1 MIRLAVLLV
10 GVSLLPQPAHATP
23 IALTPP
29 ASLLFVGSGGGLGDN
44 RGAYVTA
51 TANFG
56 VTHVGIALSLFPSAG
71 TTLIADIYAASG
83 FGRGPLLSSATANI
97 QSSGTA
103 IQFYDVPIFFSFAS
117 GVDYDIS
124 IRFPNWTFPQGDPA
138 INLVRYYEFEP
149 FFGSV
154 PFNVAGLVTV
164 RDGEAS
170 GCAQCNGLLPHL
182 QLTVSEPMVTSLT
195 ATPSVL
201 WPPNHKMIPV
211 SVTVTATGYPSPACQ
226 ISSIVSSESS
236 TKPGQVEWALTGPLS
251 ADLRAERAGAGPGRL
266 YTIEVNC
273 TNGPGTSSS
282 GFVTVTVPHDQR

>member
-1 MIRLAVLLV
+1 MIRLAVLFV
-10 GVSLLPQPAHATP
+10 GVGILPQAAHATP

-29 ASLLFVGSGGGLGDN
+29 TSSLFIGSGGGLGTD

-51 TANFG
+51 TANFD
-56 VTHVGIALSLFPSAG
+56 VTNIGIALSLFPSAD
-71 TTLIADIYAASG
+71 TTLIADVYAASG
-83 FGRGPLLSSATANI
+83 FSRGALLSSATASI
-97 QSSGTA
+97 HSSGTA
-103 IQFYDVPIFFSFAS
+103 IRFYDVPIFFSFAS

-182 QLTVSEPMVTSLT
+182 QLTVAEPV
-195 ATPSVL
+195 PD
-201 WPPNHKMIPV
+201 PPAWILL
-211 SVTVTATGYPSPACQ
+211 ATGLTCL
-226 ISSIVSSESS
+226 
-236 TKPGQVEWALTGPLS
+236 ALM
-251 ADLRAERAGAGPGRL
+251 RGRRSL
-266 YTIEVNC
+266 FRD
-273 TNGPGTSSS
+273 S
-282 GFVTVTVPHDQR
+282 

>member
-1 MIRLAVLLV
+1 MIRLAVLFV
-10 GVSLLPQPAHATP
+10 GVGILPHAAHATP

-29 ASLLFVGSGGGLGDN
+29 ASGLFIGSGGGLGND

-51 TANFG
+51 TANFD
-56 VTHVGIALSLFPSAG
+56 VTHIGIALGLFSSAG
-71 TTLIADIYAASG
+71 TTLIANVYAASG
-83 FGRGPLLSSATANI
+83 FGRGALVGSATTSI
-97 QSSGTA
+97 QGSGTA
-103 IQFYDVPIFFSFAS
+103 IRFYDVPILFHFAS

-182 QLTVSEPMVTSLT
+182 QLTVAEPVPDAPAWIL
-195 ATPSVL
+195 L
-201 WPPNHKMIPV
+201 
-211 SVTVTATGYPSPACQ
+211 ATGLTCL
-226 ISSIVSSESS
+226 
-236 TKPGQVEWALTGPLS
+236 ALM
-251 ADLRAERAGAGPGRL
+251 RWRRL
-266 YTIEVNC
+266 L
-273 TNGPGTSSS
+273 
-282 GFVTVTVPHDQR
+282 FRDA